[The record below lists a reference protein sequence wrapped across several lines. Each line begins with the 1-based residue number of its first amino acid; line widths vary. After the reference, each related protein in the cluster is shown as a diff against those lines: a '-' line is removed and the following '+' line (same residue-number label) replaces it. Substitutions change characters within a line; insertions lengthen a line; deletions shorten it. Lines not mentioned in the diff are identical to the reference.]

1 MSATKEMR
9 KMDGSSSCAQDVGQ
23 EPVLADA
30 DPPVTQLQFK

>member
-9 KMDGSSSCAQDVGQ
+9 KVDGSRKCAQDTGH
-23 EPVLADA
+23 EPVFADA